1 MTRTYTCP
9 MHPEVRQP
17 GPGSCPK
24 CGMALEPVGAEPPT
38 ARTEWVCP
46 MHPQIVRDAPG
57 NCPICGMALEPR
69 TVSLDEETNP
79 ELENMSRRFWMSLV
93 LASPLV
99 LLVMAEM
106 IPGLPVQRLLSV
118 RIITWVQVLLATPVA
133 YSTRYGCWWT
143 RVT

>member
-1 MTRTYTCP
+1 
-9 MHPEVRQP
+9 
-17 GPGSCPK
+17 G
-24 CGMALEPVGAEPPT
+24 GMG
-38 ARTEWVCP
+38 
-46 MHPQIVRDAPG
+46 
-57 NCPICGMALEPR
+57 LEPR

-143 RVT
+143 RVTWDCSNRVTSLVCTETSCLSFSFHQALEPGAAINFGIVRR